1 VERTSYDLLH
11 YLFFLFFLFFSVLFF
26 AKTPANTH
34 QNAAPATPTTP
45 PTGPPPHQFPPRAHP
60 VHTLATPVLVTDIT
74 SSSNYRLSPRVGI
87 RRVIIDV
94 LRAGTQHR
102 EHRGVMDMGMDRGGM
117 EMGCI
122 SISSQDSIRMLV
134 RVLCR
139 LNAVT
144 WRSMVSKIICWC

>member
-1 VERTSYDLLH
+1 M
-11 YLFFLFFLFFSVLFF
+11 
-26 AKTPANTH
+26 
-34 QNAAPATPTTP
+34 
-45 PTGPPPHQFPPRAHP
+45 
-60 VHTLATPVLVTDIT
+60 DIT
-74 SSSNYRLSPRVGI
+74 SSNNYRPSRLGGI

-94 LRAGTQHR
+94 LRAGMQHREHR
-102 EHRGVMDMGMDRGGM
+102 EHRGVMDMGMDRGDM

-144 WRSMVSKIICWC
+144 WRRMVSKIIC